1 MALDENLYEA
11 TGTNFFTQA
20 GTASNKVPFQQVD
33 KAKGQVVVQ
42 AC

>member
-20 GTASNKVPFQQVD
+20 GTSSNKVPFQQVD